1 MENTLALTITHRYW
15 PRANGLLR
23 DILLIGTGSFLVAA
37 LAQVRVPLPFTPV
50 PLTGQT
56 FAVLLVGAALGSR
69 RGAASLALYLS
80 AGLLGLP
87 VFTGLGSG
95 LAHFAGPTGGYL
107 LGFIVA
113 AYVVG
118 WLCERPMPFTANRL
132 DRRWRTALFPFLV
145 GEILIYLCGLPWLA
159 SFIGSDQALA
169 AGLFPF
175 IPGDIVKLLLAAL
188 VLPTS
193 WRFIGK

>member
-1 MENTLALTITHRYW
+1 
-15 PRANGLLR
+15 
-23 DILLIGTGSFLVAA
+23 
-37 LAQVRVPLPFTPV
+37 
-50 PLTGQT
+50 
-56 FAVLLVGAALGSR
+56 
-69 RGAASLALYLS
+69 
-80 AGLLGLP
+80 
-87 VFTGLGSG
+87 
-95 LAHFAGPTGGYL
+95 
-107 LGFIVA
+107 
-113 AYVVG
+113 
-118 WLCERPMPFTANRL
+118 MPFTANRL